1 MSIRIGW
8 HEFIAQPRRRGGRAA
23 CGARPITGAKPVIG
37 FLYPG
42 SPWFRGSFPHPR
54 RGADSHSS
62 AARLTATSDGPATSV
77 RVLGEEG
84 EGTPNCSHRG
94 AYRSSAGASCSHS
107 GPAAVVHAYRLR
119 QSAHA
124 MSMRKPG
131 GVPEPKQFGNRLKFA
146 FAEHASLS
154 FTMVSAT
161 CALLWMTAPRA

>member
-77 RVLGEEG
+77 RVLGEDG
-84 EGTPNCSHRG
+84 EGTPTVLIEGPIDRPPGHR
-94 AYRSSAGASCSHS
+94 
-107 GPAAVVHAYRLR
+107 VVTRVQQLWY
-119 QSAHA
+119 
-124 MSMRKPG
+124 MRTDCG
-131 GVPEPKQFGNRLKFA
+131 
-146 FAEHASLS
+146 
-154 FTMVSAT
+154 
-161 CALLWMTAPRA
+161 RARTR